1 MDSLLAE
8 GLAAAVASS
17 WSTCGSLGEANCK
30 SAVVSGLESLG
41 MAVSSGVVVVVS
53 LDIACCSTAVIES
66 TGGMTTAEDTASD
79 GSSAAGAG
87 TGAGAMVTDGRLGGG
102 GGGGT
107 TTAGTGVEVA
117 SIGASDDDS
126 VDSAVDGGCVAS
138 TDIGGDVDRVSS
150 TMPSVS

>member
-1 MDSLLAE
+1 MDSLLTE
-8 GLAAAVASS
+8 GLAAADASS

-41 MAVSSGVVVVVS
+41 IAVSSGVVVVS

-79 GSSAAGAG
+79 GSSAACGG
-87 TGAGAMVTDGRLGGG
+87 VGVGAMVTDGRLGGG

-107 TTAGTGVEVA
+107 ATAGAGVEVA